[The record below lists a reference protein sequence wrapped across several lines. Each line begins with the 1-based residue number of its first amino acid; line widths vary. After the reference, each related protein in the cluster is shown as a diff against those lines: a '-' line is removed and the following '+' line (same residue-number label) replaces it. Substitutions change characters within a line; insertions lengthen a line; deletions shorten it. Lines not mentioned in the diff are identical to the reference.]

1 MPMKNLL
8 RSYVVKIRNTRSVT
22 LVGSDL
28 VLIGIYNKLKD
39 DATLS
44 YKILGY
50 YGDEALGDVANDVE
64 KLTEGPGK
72 ERGLLR
78 RLGSMKYF
86 LKTMEKRPDE
96 LELGDELYLCV
107 SRREKDVIR
116 RISEFCDHQA
126 VRFFYVPVSVESFG
140 PNLKR
145 EFLDDI
151 EIYATYDKHAY

>member
-8 RSYVVKIRNTRSVT
+8 RSYVVKIWPLFERFLKLYCEPERNTRSVT

-39 DATLS
+39 DA
-44 YKILGY
+44 
-50 YGDEALGDVANDVE
+50 
-64 KLTEGPGK
+64 
-72 ERGLLR
+72 